1 MTLGLRGSNKIFYAL
16 DGTHHTISHT
26 LPCKAKQPPPLQRR
40 VIAIQLKVER
50 NSDETY
56 AEITLMPNTTQVVI
70 PTQNENQFR
79 PLVNSFTKVLTA
91 SDTSA
96 HGGFSVPRKL
106 AIECLPPLDM
116 SQPLPAQ
123 ELLTIDLHGNQW
135 RFKHSYRGTPRRHLL
150 TTGWNAFITSKKLVA
165 GDVIVFLR
173 GETGELRVSI
183 RRARYQQGNIPSSLI
198 SIESMRHGVI
208 ASAKHAFD
216 NQCMFIVVYKPRSS
230 QFIVNYDKFL
240 DAVNNK
246 FNVGSR
252 FTMRFEEENFSERS
266 DFSPHW
272 KCSEWRSLKVQWDEF
287 ASFPRPDKVSPW
299 EIKHSTPSSNVLP
312 SSMLKNKRSSSS
324 HLLPPILTQG
334 QEIGQPSMTS
344 PMNVPLSY
352 RDAIEDDSTPSR
364 LLMSYSVQTMPRL
377 NYNNDQIVTP
387 IEGNITNNGGAS
399 CRVFG
404 VSLATPPVIKDPIE
418 QIDSDPNLEISKL
431 SQEKIFGLG
440 QMRSTREIQSKQ
452 LSSTRTCT
460 KVSIRSIYSTL
471 YMNHFLILLNSCHLD
486 MEQVQMHGV
495 TLGRALDLSVLNG
508 YDQLILEL
516 EKLFDLKGQLQN
528 RNQWEIVF
536 TDNEED
542 EMLVGDDPWPEFCN
556 MVKKIIIYSKEEV
569 KNFKSGN
576 SRSN

>member
-216 NQCMFIVVYKPRSS
+216 NQCMFIVVYKPRFIFCVCISIRSS

-252 FTMRFEEENFSERS
+252 FTMRFEEENFSERRYFGTIIGVS

-312 SSMLKNKRSSSS
+312 SSMLKNKRSREFNEIGSSSS

-460 KVSIRSIYSTL
+460 KV
-471 YMNHFLILLNSCHLD
+471 
-486 MEQVQMHGV
+486 QMHGV

>member
-1 MTLGLRGSNKIFYAL
+1 MESGNVVNAQPELSGITADGSKSYMYEQLWKLVEASTEEKLNELQPIV
-16 DGTHHTISHT
+16 D
-26 LPCKAKQPPPLQRR
+26 LPSKLQCR
-40 VIAIQLKVER
+40 VIAIKLKAYLFDVER

-56 AEITLMPNTTQVVI
+56 AEITLMPDTTQVVI

-79 PLVNSFTKVLTA
+79 PLVHSYSKVLTV

-135 RFKHSYRGTPRRHLL
+135 RFKHSYRG
-150 TTGWNAFITSKKLVA
+150 
-165 GDVIVFLR
+165 DVIVFLR
-173 GETGELRVSI
+173 GETGELRVGI

-208 ASAKHAFD
+208 VSAKHAFD

-240 DAVNNK
+240 DAMNNK

-252 FTMRFEEENFSERS
+252 FTKRFEEDDFSERRCFGTIIGVS

-299 EIKHSTPSSNVLP
+299 EIEHSTSSSNVLR
-312 SSMLKNKRSSSS
+312 SSMLKNKRSREVNEIGSSSS

-352 RDAIEDDSTPSR
+352 PDAIEDDSTPSR

-377 NYNNDQIVTP
+377 NHNNDQMVTP

-418 QIDSDPNLEISKL
+418 KIDSDPNSEISKL
-431 SQEKIFGLG
+431 SQEKLFGLG
-440 QMRSTREIQSKQ
+440 QMRSQREIQSKQ
-452 LSSTRTCT
+452 VSSTRTCT
-460 KVSIRSIYSTL
+460 K
-471 YMNHFLILLNSCHLD
+471 
-486 MEQVQMHGV
+486 VQMHGV

-516 EKLFDLKGQLQN
+516 EKTL
-528 RNQWEIVF
+528 
-536 TDNEED
+536 
-542 EMLVGDDPWPEFCN
+542 
-556 MVKKIIIYSKEEV
+556 
-569 KNFKSGN
+569 
-576 SRSN
+576 